1 MRGLSDQF
9 FGDLQTGLLSPL
21 RERVLADH
29 SLCLE
34 IRGDAVNVYYRGG
47 SLLRLGRRGRAYRA
61 IFDMKYLTGTGLQI
75 PAGFPGETV
84 ASSGDVRAWIES
96 VPFMKMAMDL
106 WFGLHPKEEREVQQ
120 LIVRDNNFGKM
131 SNATDYFICDI
142 EYANRQ
148 GRFDLVAAH
157 WQSNGAERK
166 RQRDCRLVLGEVKV
180 GDSALGGK
188 SGLHAHVRD
197 IDAFLGA
204 PGNLDRLKDEMVRVF
219 NEKRSLGFVRPGREL
234 LAFSDQKPML
244 LLVLVNHD
252 PDSRKL
258 RDVLATLPPCRY
270 AEICVATGC
279 FMGYGLFEPAIHTL
293 RDTLSLFGNR
303 ICDKPHQR
311 GLTDS

>member
-1 MRGLSDQF
+1 MALIQN
-9 FGDLQTGLLSPL
+9 TGPQNKDMALGHI
-21 RERVLADH
+21 H
-29 SLCLE
+29 SM
-34 IRGDAVNVYYRGG
+34 V
-47 SLLRLGRRGRAYRA
+47 
-61 IFDMKYLTGTGLQI
+61 
-75 PAGFPGETV
+75 TV
-84 ASSGDVRAWIES
+84 ASSGDVCTWIDS
-96 VPFMKMAMDL
+96 IPFMKTTMDL

-157 WQSNGAERK
+157 WQSKAAARK
-166 RQRDCRLVLGEVKV
+166 RQRDRRLVLGEVKV
-180 GDSALGGK
+180 GDAALKGK
-188 SGLHAHVRD
+188 SGLAQHVLD
-197 IDAFLGA
+197 IDAFLA
-204 PGNLDRLKDEMVRVF
+204 TPDNLTRLKEEMVRVF
-219 NEKRSLGFVRPGREL
+219 NQKRDLGFIKPGREL
-234 LAFSDQKPML
+234 LAFTDKKPML

-258 RDVLATLPPCRY
+258 RDVLATLPPCRH
-270 AEICVATGC
+270 AEIYVATSC
-279 FMGYGLFEPAIHTL
+279 FMGYGLFDPAILPL